1 MEFTLYYRGPLKSNG
16 SAKIKHDLRRYFH
29 PQLKTLWNQM
39 PLIHHKFW
47 LQYPPSKDQRSV
59 IKSHQGINF
68 APLICEELALIAKL
82 NITLLRPE
90 PPGSIISQGGDI
102 DNRLKTLLDALKVPT
117 EPSALPADAGPAS
130 DENPFFC
137 LLEDDKLITGLSV
150 QTDRFLD
157 PTADKYEIILLLHV
171 KVGATMLTIDNSA
184 LLG

>member
-16 SAKIKHDLRRYFH
+16 SSKDKHKLRQYFH
-29 PQLKTLWNQM
+29 PQLKMLWKQM
-39 PLIHHKFW
+39 PLSHHRFW
-47 LQYPPSKDQRSV
+47 LQYPPKKNERSV
-59 IKSHQGINF
+59 IKPLRGFNF
-68 APLICEELALIAKL
+68 APLICEELALVAKL

-102 DNRLKTLLDALKVPT
+102 DNRLKTLFDALKVPT
-117 EPSALPADAGPAS
+117 EINAIPNDTVPSG

-137 LLEDDKLITGLSV
+137 LFEDDKLITGISV
-150 QTDRFLD
+150 QTDRFLE
-157 PTADKYEIILLLHV
+157 PTVDKSEIILLLHV